1 MELCQGGELFDY
13 IVNNNTKHFSEKE
26 VATLVTQIAR
36 GLRTL
41 HMAGVVHRDLKPEN
55 VRIFFTYFF
64 FPNVGS
70 YYPYHKNTRIHTHT
84 HTQVV
89 LKYDIR
95 KNTFPSNSL
104 KIMDFGFSLLN
115 GEGCEGKK
123 SQLMVVGSPQYMA
136 PEICRA
142 YFDGTNPEYEPA
154 CDVWALGVIMYIL
167 LSGRMPF
174 ETRRGNVL
182 DAHRAVVSESPN
194 WDKDTWGHVSSDA
207 IDLVKR
213 MLVKDPKK
221 RISVVDVLK
230 HGWIV
235 NRTCVCV
242 RA

>member
-13 IVNNNTKHFSEKE
+13 IVNNNTRHFSEKE

-41 HMAGVVHRDLKPEN
+41 HMAGVIHRDLKPEN
-55 VRIFFTYFF
+55 V
-64 FPNVGS
+64 
-70 YYPYHKNTRIHTHT
+70 
-84 HTQVV
+84 V

-95 KNTFPSNSL
+95 KKAFPSNSL

-136 PEICRA
+136 PEICQA

-235 NRTCVCV
+235 NCTCVCV